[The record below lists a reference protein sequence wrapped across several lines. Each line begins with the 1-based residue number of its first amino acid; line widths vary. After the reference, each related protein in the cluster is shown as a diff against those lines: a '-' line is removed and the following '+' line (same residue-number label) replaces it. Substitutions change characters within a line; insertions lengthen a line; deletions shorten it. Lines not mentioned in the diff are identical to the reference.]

1 MSLNWKRP
9 FKSIPLADGGAI
21 ASLAQA
27 REFIV
32 RLPVTSQGD
41 SHWKYASDMLVRAAD
56 QDEKYSTNDARAQ
69 MLRALKASRII

>member
-9 FKSIPLADGGAI
+9 FKAIALADGRAI

-32 RLPVTSQGD
+32 SLPEVSQID
-41 SHWKYASDMLVRAAD
+41 SQWKYAAALLIRAAD
-56 QDEKYSTNDARAQ
+56 QDEEYSTDDARAQ
-69 MLRALKASRII
+69 MFRALEVGGFI